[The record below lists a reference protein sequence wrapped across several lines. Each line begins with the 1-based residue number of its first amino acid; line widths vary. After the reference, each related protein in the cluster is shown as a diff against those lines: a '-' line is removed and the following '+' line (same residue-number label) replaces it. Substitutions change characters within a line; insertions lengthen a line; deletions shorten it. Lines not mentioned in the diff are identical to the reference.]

1 MLTLLKQAGMEGMCF
16 WGVCKDQRIF
26 SARGLGAEGC
36 ILDVGWGCSTW
47 DAVQCRSMRVMYVLS
62 DELPMHT
69 GWLQAGFPW
78 KLWKHP
84 GGLPALAWSA
94 CPEKRG
100 LITSLRYLTDV
111 RWRGI
116 VR

>member
-1 MLTLLKQAGMEGMCF
+1 MFLGWL
-16 WGVCKDQRIF
+16 QRPEDF
-26 SARGLGAEGC
+26 LGKGLRGLKDASSSG
-36 ILDVGWGCSTW
+36 VGWEGCSTW

-100 LITSLRYLTDV
+100 LITSLWYLTDM
-111 RWRGI
+111 
-116 VR
+116 